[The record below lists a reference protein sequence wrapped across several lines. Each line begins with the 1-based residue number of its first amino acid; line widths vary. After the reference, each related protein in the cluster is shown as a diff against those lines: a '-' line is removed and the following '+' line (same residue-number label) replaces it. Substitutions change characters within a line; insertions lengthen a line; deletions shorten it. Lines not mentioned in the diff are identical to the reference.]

1 VKLPLG
7 SFIVVGFII
16 QNITEDW
23 ASSPC
28 SAGSAC
34 IRNLALLGF
43 VEVLRLSSALWIGG
57 FSPSPTLT
65 VLFLAIGTGAVYEVV
80 YEIVKL
86 IQKDT
91 NRQAMPMTVFSGI
104 LTGMLVLWVTGLMI
118 K

>member
-1 VKLPLG
+1 
-7 SFIVVGFII
+7 
-16 QNITEDW
+16 
-23 ASSPC
+23 
-28 SAGSAC
+28 
-34 IRNLALLGF
+34 LGF
-43 VEVLRLSSALWIGG
+43 VGGAPAILGAWIGG

-104 LTGMLVLWVTGLMI
+104 LTGMLILWVTGLMI